1 MYILNITFFIEES
14 IEGEWVDWSKRR
26 FESIKETSSYFNQFS
41 LMRLLS
47 HEEPNQVTY
56 TCQLQTD
63 SAHKI
68 QLFEIE
74 IEPDLLN
81 ENKAKFGEKSI
92 FFKSLMQVVK

>member
-14 IEGEWVDWSKRR
+14 IENEWLEWSKER
-26 FESIKETSSYFNQFS
+26 FERIKDTSTYFYEFK
-41 LMRLLS
+41 LLRLLS
-47 HEEPNQVTY
+47 HDQPGQVTY
-56 TCQLQTD
+56 TCQLHAD

-81 ENKAKFGEKSI
+81 ENKSNFGEKSI
-92 FFKSLMQVVK
+92 FLKSLMQIVK

>member
-1 MYILNITFFIEES
+1 MYILNITFFVEES
-14 IEGEWVDWSKRR
+14 IEEEWVGWSKSK
-26 FESIKETSSYFNQFS
+26 FEEVKETSSYFNQFT

-47 HEEPNQVTY
+47 HSEPNQVTY
-56 TCQLQTD
+56 TCQLHTD

-81 ENKAKFGEKSI
+81 ENKDKFGEKSI
-92 FFKSLMQVVK
+92 FFKSLMQIVK

>member
-1 MYILNITFFIEES
+1 MYVLNITFFVHES
-14 IEGEWVDWSKRR
+14 IEEKWLEWSKPK
-26 FESIKETSSYFNQFS
+26 FESIKETSSYFHEFT

-47 HEEPNQVTY
+47 HKEPDQITY
-56 TCQLQTD
+56 TCQLRAD

-81 ENKAKFGEKSI
+81 ENKEKFGEKSV
-92 FFKSLMQVVK
+92 FFKSLMQIVK